1 MNTTQDTEFDY
12 QKYIKESAPSP
23 SEINRGTK
31 AREKRR
37 EAAKAWISQN
47 SDQDSAA
54 HSVSSKLSPSKE
66 GANAMSQERRDNHL
80 HLPSLSIKGFRG
92 IKELSIE
99 RLGRVTLLAGKNSVG
114 KTTVLDAVRVYAA
127 RGHYTVLSELLE
139 SRQEYAI
146 ATTEN
151 LAEEYAIA
159 TTENHTVNRKFVPDF
174 AALFHGRDVSRCAR
188 ISIGP
193 KSDIGQLGIEETPL
207 DDEQASS
214 IEQILPFSVQ
224 RGYTQAFKV
233 VFQDTEQILPWVLP
247 IQGSDVARTVER
259 YSGSAYLYANFLVEA
274 GWPSPIGCQP
284 LGPGLLSDKEIVRF
298 WNAIALTDD
307 EDRATQTLRLIL
319 GSDLERVAV
328 IRADADVPD
337 ESSEKPDV
345 EYIQRV
351 VVKLRGQARP
361 VPLQSLGDG
370 ALHLAGTALALA
382 NSRDGFLL
390 IDEVENGIHHSV
402 QPDFWRMVFKT
413 AHANN
418 VQVIATT
425 HSFDCVRG
433 FAQAAAECEEVEG
446 ALVRLE
452 RKDEEMWAVE
462 YSERN
467 LKAAAKQHIEVR

>member
-1 MNTTQDTEFDY
+1 
-12 QKYIKESAPSP
+12 
-23 SEINRGTK
+23 
-31 AREKRR
+31 
-37 EAAKAWISQN
+37 
-47 SDQDSAA
+47 
-54 HSVSSKLSPSKE
+54 
-66 GANAMSQERRDNHL
+66 MSQEQLDNHL
-80 HLPSLSIKGFRG
+80 HLPSLSIEGFRG

-127 RGHYTVLSELLE
+127 RGHHEVLFDLLE
-139 SRQEYAI
+139 SRQELAI
-146 ATTEN
+146 AIVEH
-151 LAEEYAIA
+151 ASRE
-159 TTENHTVNRKFVPDF
+159 FVADF
-174 AALFHGRDVSRCAR
+174 AALFHGRDVSKCDR
-188 ISIGP
+188 IAIGV
-193 KSDIGQLGIEETPL
+193 KDADQLRIEE
-207 DDEQASS
+207 SS
-214 IEQILPFSVQ
+214 HSYEKTSHIGVSESWLIEK
-224 RGYTQAFKV
+224 GYTQAFKV
-233 VFQDTEQILPWVLP
+233 VFLDTEQMLPWVLP
-247 IQGSDVARTVER
+247 IQGSDAARTVER
-259 YSGSAYLYANFLVEA
+259 YSDSTYLYSQNLFQRAES
-274 GWPSPIGCQP
+274 PPPIGCQL
-284 LGPGLLSDKEIVRF
+284 LGPGVLSNKEIVRF

-307 EDRATQTLRLIL
+307 EDRAMQALRLIF

-328 IRADADVPD
+328 IRDDLSHKSD
-337 ESSEKPDV
+337 RGHV
-345 EYIQRV
+345 ERV
-351 VVKLRGQARP
+351 VAKLQGQARP

-370 ALHLAGTALALA
+370 ALHLAGTALALT

-433 FAQAAAECEEVEG
+433 FAQAVIECEEVEG

-452 RKDEEMWAVE
+452 QKDEEMWAVE

>member
-1 MNTTQDTEFDY
+1 
-12 QKYIKESAPSP
+12 
-23 SEINRGTK
+23 
-31 AREKRR
+31 
-37 EAAKAWISQN
+37 
-47 SDQDSAA
+47 
-54 HSVSSKLSPSKE
+54 
-66 GANAMSQERRDNHL
+66 MSQGRRDNHL
-80 HLPSLSIKGFRG
+80 HLSSLSIKGFRG

-114 KTTVLDAVRVYAA
+114 KTTVLDAVRVYAE
-127 RGHYTVLSELLE
+127 RGLPSVLSELLE

-146 ATTEN
+146 AITEDRRKD
-151 LAEEYAIA
+151 
-159 TTENHTVNRKFVPDF
+159 HRFHRKFVPDF
-174 AALFHGRDVSRCAR
+174 VALFHSRDVSRCAR

-193 KSDIGQLGIEETPL
+193 KSDTGQLRIEETPL
-207 DDEQASS
+207 DDKQDSN
-214 IEQILPFSVQ
+214 IEQILSSFVSG
-224 RGYTQAFKV
+224 GYTQAFKV
-233 VFQDTEQILPWVLP
+233 VFQDTEQILPWILP
-247 IQGSDVARTVER
+247 IQGSDVVRTVER
-259 YSGSAYLYANFLVEA
+259 YSGSAYLYSYNLLVRA
-274 GWPSPIGCQP
+274 RRLSQIGCQP
-284 LGPGLLSDKEIVRF
+284 LGPGLLSNKEIARF

-307 EDRATQTLRLIL
+307 EDRATQALRLIL

-337 ESSEKPDV
+337 E
-345 EYIQRV
+345 YIQRV
-351 VVKLRGQARP
+351 VVKIRGQARP

-390 IDEVENGIHHSV
+390 IDEAENGIHHSV

-413 AHANN
+413 AHTNN

-467 LKAAAKQHIEVR
+467 LKAATKQNVEIEVR